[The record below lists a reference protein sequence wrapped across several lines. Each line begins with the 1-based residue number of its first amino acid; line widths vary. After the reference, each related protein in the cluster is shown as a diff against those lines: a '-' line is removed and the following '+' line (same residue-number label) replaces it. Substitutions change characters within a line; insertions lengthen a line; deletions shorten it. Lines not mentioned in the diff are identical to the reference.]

1 MFTAADAKKMR
12 YARMDQVIER
22 FVDRSDYLTKALWVE
37 SENDED
43 PISQDPYELRVGYV
57 VAGLIERGF
66 EVNTEE
72 KGDFGDK
79 YTEITFSWADIG
91 GES

>member
-12 YARMDQVIER
+12 YARMDQVIKR
-22 FVDRSDYLTKALWVE
+22 FVDRSDYLTKAVWFE

-43 PISQDPYELRVGYV
+43 PISSDPYELRVGYV

-66 EVNTEE
+66 DVTTEE

-79 YTEITFSWADIG
+79 CTEITFSWANTGD
-91 GES
+91 ES